1 MIAQVT
7 KTAIAVL
14 VTGKFETL
22 GSNFSHETVGL
33 AIQNKSFIFL
43 RPLPHT
49 NEVVRQILLVRN
61 HRQDFLY
68 AKKRNP
74 SYD

>member
-1 MIAQVT
+1 M
-7 KTAIAVL
+7 
-14 VTGKFETL
+14 
-22 GSNFSHETVGL
+22 SNFWGAVQDIH
-33 AIQNKSFIFL
+33 SF
-43 RPLPHT
+43 R
-49 NEVVRQILLVRN
+49 VVRQILLVRN